1 MRSKGTRR
9 PVVTSADAAVASIPA
24 GATVA
29 LTGAGGGILEPEA
42 LLAALE
48 ARFLGSGDP
57 GDLTVVYALGMG
69 DRNGGGTGRFAHPGM
84 VSRVIGGL
92 WTWSPELREL
102 ARRDEL
108 EAYALPGGVISQ
120 LFREI
125 GARRPGLITTVGLGT
140 FADPRCGGG
149 RFNARST
156 AELVELVEFDGQ
168 EYLRYKPFRVDVAL
182 VRGDTMDRNGNIGWS
197 GEAAQLDA
205 ASVAQAA
212 RASGGLV
219 IAQVKSTIDGV
230 LDPHVVHLPAALVD
244 LVVEVPLQ
252 WQTHAGEYD
261 DRLCRAGVPTSDPIA
276 GPSPA
281 GARGI
286 IARRAAAE
294 IGSGGVLNVGFGIP
308 SLVIDALAAADRIG
322 DNTVLIEQG
331 IIGGRP
337 LTGDMFGAA
346 LHPEVVQSSTT
357 QFDLINGGLI
367 DTTCLGMAQI
377 DACGSVNVSRIA
389 GEINGPGGFVE
400 ISQSAGT
407 VIFCGTFTT
416 GGLDVDVVGGRLC
429 IRREGRV
436 RKFVRTVEQVTF
448 SGPRA
453 AARGQRVLVVTER
466 AVFRLVDGGLELVEV
481 APGIDIDRDILSHMD
496 FVPLIGSPARM
507 DPALLESVAAYAV
520 S

>member
-9 PVVTSADAAVASIPA
+9 PVVTSADAAVASIPT

-29 LTGAGGGILEPEA
+29 MTGAGGGILEPEA
-42 LLAALE
+42 LLTALE
-48 ARFLGSGDP
+48 TRFLGAGEP
-57 GDLTVVYALGMG
+57 RDLTVVYALGMG
-69 DRNGGGTGRFAHPGM
+69 DRMGGGTGRFAHPGM

-102 ARRDEL
+102 ARREQL

-149 RFNARST
+149 RFTARGA

-182 VRGDTMDRNGNIGWS
+182 VRGDTMDRNGNIGWA

-205 ASVAQAA
+205 TSVAQAA

-219 IAQVKSTIDGV
+219 IAQVKNISDGV
-230 LDPHVVHLPAALVD
+230 LDPHVVHLPAPLVD
-244 LVVEVPLQ
+244 MVVEVPGQ

-261 DRLCRAGVPTSDPIA
+261 DRLCRSGAPAPDAISA
-276 GPSPA
+276 SSPS
-281 GARGI
+281 GARAI

-294 IGSGGVLNVGFGIP
+294 VGRGGVLNVGFGIP
-308 SLVIDALAAADRIG
+308 SLVIDALVAAGRSE

-337 LTGDMFGAA
+337 LSGDLFGAA
-346 LHPEVVQSSTT
+346 IHPEVVHSSTT

-377 DACGSVNVSRIA
+377 DASGSVNVSRIA

-400 ISQSAGT
+400 ISQSADS
-407 VIFCGTFTT
+407 VIFCGTFTAD
-416 GGLDVDVVGGRLC
+416 GLDVDVVAGRLC
-429 IRREGRV
+429 IRREGRL

-448 SGPRA
+448 SGPHA
-453 AARGQRVLVVTER
+453 TARGQRVLVVTER

-481 APGIDIDRDILSHMD
+481 APGVDIERDILSHMD
-496 FVPLIGSPARM
+496 FVPLIDSPAQM
-507 DPALLESVAAYAV
+507 DPDLLESVAARAV

>member
-1 MRSKGTRR
+1 M
-9 PVVTSADAAVASIPA
+9 TSADAAVASIPV

-48 ARFLGSGDP
+48 ARFLDSGAP
-57 GDLTVVYALGMG
+57 RDLTVVYALGMG
-69 DRNGGGTGRFAHPGM
+69 DRNGGGTGRFAHAGM

-140 FADPRCGGG
+140 FADPRHGGG
-149 RFNARST
+149 RFNTRGA

-197 GEAAQLDA
+197 GEAARLDA
-205 ASVAQAA
+205 TSVAQAA

-219 IAQVKSTIDGV
+219 IAQVKTIIDGV
-230 LDPHVVHLPAALVD
+230 LDPHVVHLPAAMVD

-252 WQTHAGEYD
+252 WQTHAAEYD
-261 DRLCRAGVPTSDPIA
+261 GRLCRAGLSAPDPIA
-276 GPSPA
+276 EPEPAPA

-294 IGSGGVLNVGFGIP
+294 VGSGGVLNVGFGIP
-308 SLVIDALAAADRIG
+308 SLVIDALAATGRAG

-346 LHPEVVQSSTT
+346 VHPEVVQSSTT

-377 DACGSVNVSRIA
+377 DASGSVNVSRIA
-389 GEINGPGGFVE
+389 GEVNGPGGFVE
-400 ISQSAGT
+400 ISQSADT

-416 GGLDVDVVGGRLC
+416 GGLDVDVVAGRLC

-436 RKFVRTVEQVTF
+436 RKFVRAVEQVTF

-453 AARGQRVLVVTER
+453 TTRGQRVFVVTER
-466 AVFRLVDGGLELVEV
+466 AVFRLVDGSLELVEV

-496 FVPLIGSPARM
+496 FVPLIDSPARM
-507 DPALLESVAAYAV
+507 DPALLESIAACAV